1 MNSFGLGLVLNFV
14 DNASGSMAT
23 ACANLNNMSAT
34 VDSVSASIS
43 GSAMDMY
50 AVAQSMNAVGDTFM
64 SIGNSIVDAYGQVTK
79 SVIDTGLSMQGYR
92 MQLNALYGSEEAG
105 NSQLEKIKQYAMES
119 VFQFEDLIPAVTMMK
134 VVGIEAMDDVTT
146 SAGNHTQKL
155 LDYASDIA
163 AMVPNMRN
171 TYGTG
176 VKAAMGAIKEYV
188 AEGNAL
194 SLKRGAGLDITG
206 ILGES
211 KGSTME
217 ERAQQV
223 ADLTEKL
230 GIFGYTTALA
240 GTPTQRLSNMEDAL
254 FNSLAQIADS
264 GVFEVFCDMLEK
276 VSNFVFDLVDN
287 EESFNAI
294 TGVLSDTITALLSPL
309 NALLDVLI
317 KYGDRIVDFITL
329 HPTLVKNILLTV
341 AAVGA
346 LTVAF
351 GAFMKLAGSLF
362 MMSLAFRNFKSIPSL
377 LGFITRGIGGLI
389 AKALPL
395 VAMGYLIYTAWNQNW
410 FGIQEKVG
418 VLFDKLHLISTYFAN
433 GGMFT
438 NMEDYNLAKKLGVLP
453 VIELIVNLKGAWKAF
468 VDGFKKGTEEVIT
481 SITNFLAKVDEVTGL
496 DLSSVFQNLL
506 GFMNNLFSAEND
518 AKWSKIGETIANLVI
533 PIVLL
538 TGAVKTLSTVF
549 GGIWKGASIFGKLL
563 KLPFTPVIGIL
574 SKIVFAIKA
583 VAGGAGTLTEGIS
596 YVFPVLGKII
606 SVVGK
611 IFSVVGKVFGF
622 IGKTLIPGI
631 IKGVSALFSFLVANP
646 IVAVIAAIVIAVVAL
661 SILIYKNWDKIKAV
675 LGKVGSWIYNKIIL
689 PVRNFFVN
697 VINFIVGFFATGWE
711 LAKAIFT
718 PIGKWIYN
726 HIIQP
731 VVGFFQWLGTSIS
744 NVVSSVWNWLC
755 NVWGAISGWV
765 DTNIIQPVAGFFS
778 WLFTSISGVFS
789 AVWDWLCAVWS
800 PIAEWVNTTIIE
812 PVSTFFSGLWEAI
825 DGVFNS
831 IYDSITGWF
840 QDAYDIVTGLW
851 SGISDF
857 FSGIFDK
864 VSGWAS
870 GITEKGSQITGLQTV
885 PHAAT
890 GVDNFVGGLIQVN
903 EKGGELIDLPS
914 GSRVIPHDASIQES
928 LKEGITMGIKAMNSY
943 PQSKST
949 TPTQEVKNDYSVTFA
964 AGSVVIRLDNAS
976 DAELEKAAEKL
987 MKIIERKQRLK
998 ALAVRK

>member
-1 MNSFGLGLVLNFV
+1 VNSFGLGLVLNFV

-23 ACANLNNMSAT
+23 ACANLNSMSAT

-64 SIGNSIVDAYGQVTK
+64 SIGNSVVGVYGQVIK
-79 SVIDTGLSMQGYR
+79 SVIDTGMSMQGYR
-92 MQLNALYGSEEAG
+92 MQLNALYGSESKGE
-105 NSQLEKIKQYAMES
+105 EKLKQIKQYAMAS
-119 VFQFEDLIPAVTMMK
+119 VFQFQDLIPAVTMMK
-134 VVGIEAMDDVTT
+134 AVGIEAMDDVTT
-146 SAGNHTQKL
+146 SAGHHTQKL

-188 AEGNAL
+188 AEGNAM

-206 ILGES
+206 ILGEK
-211 KGSTME
+211 KGSTMK

-264 GVFEVFCDMLEK
+264 GVFEVFCNMLEK
-276 VSNFVFDLVDN
+276 VSNFVFDLVN
-287 EESFNAI
+287 NQKSFNAI
-294 TGVLSDTITALLSPL
+294 TGVISDTITTILKPL
-309 NALLDVLI
+309 NMLIDALV
-317 KYGDRIVDFITL
+317 KYGDKIVDFIEL
-329 HPTLVKNILLTV
+329 HPILTKNILLLV

-346 LTVAF
+346 LAVVF
-351 GAFMKLAGSLF
+351 GLAMKVAGSFF
-362 MMSLAFRNFKSIPSL
+362 MMSIGFRNFGRLPAL
-377 LGFITRGIGGLI
+377 LGIVKTGISGIITKAIPLI
-389 AKALPL
+389 
-395 VAMGYLIYTAWNQNW
+395 AMGYLLYTAWNQDW

-418 VLFDKLHLISTYFAN
+418 TLFDKLHLISAYFAN

-438 NMEDYNLAKKLGVLP
+438 NMKDYNLAKKLGILP
-453 VIELIVNLKGAWKAF
+453 TIELIVNLKGAWSAF
-468 VDGFKKGTEEVIT
+468 VGGFKKGVKELISGVTV
-481 SITNFLAKVDEVTGL
+481 FLAKLDKVTGL
-496 DLSSVFQNLL
+496 NFSGVFKKAL
-506 GFMNNLFSAEND
+506 GFFNGLFSKKND
-518 AKWSKIGETIANLVI
+518 AKWEAMGKVIAKLVI
-533 PIVLL
+533 PIILVS
-538 TGAVKTLSTVF
+538 GAVKTLTTVF
-549 GGIWKGASIFGKLL
+549 GGLKLGASIFGKLL
-563 KLPFTPVIGIL
+563 KLPFKPFLGFF
-574 SKIVFAIKA
+574 SKAAFGVRA
-583 VAGGAGTLTEGIS
+583 VAGGAATLPEGLA

-606 SVVGK
+606 SVVRK

-622 IGKTLIPGI
+622 VGKTIIPGI

-675 LGKVGSWIYNKIIL
+675 LGKVGSWIHNKIIL

-697 VINFIVGFFATGWE
+697 VINFIVGLFATGWK

-731 VVGFFQWLGTSIS
+731 VVGFFKWLGTSIS
-744 NVVSSVWNWLC
+744 NVVSSVWNWIC

-765 DTNIIQPVAGFFS
+765 NTTIIQPVAGFFK

-800 PIAEWVNTTIIE
+800 PIAEWVNTTIIK
-812 PVSTFFSGLWEAI
+812 PVSKFFSGLWKVI
-825 DGVFNS
+825 DHIFKG
-831 IYDSITGWF
+831 IYKSITGWF
-840 QDAYDIVTGLW
+840 KKAFKVVTSVW
-851 SGISDF
+851 KGIKGF
-857 FSGIFDK
+857 FKGIFDK
-864 VSGWAS
+864 VSGWS
-870 GITEKGSQITGLQTV
+870 SKITKKGSKITGLQTV

-890 GVDNFVGGLIQVN
+890 GVDNFIGGLIQVN

-928 LKEGITMGIKAMNSY
+928 LKDGITMGIKAMNSY
-943 PQSKST
+943 PQSKTT
-949 TPTQEVKNDYSVTFA
+949 TPTQEIKNDYSVTFA